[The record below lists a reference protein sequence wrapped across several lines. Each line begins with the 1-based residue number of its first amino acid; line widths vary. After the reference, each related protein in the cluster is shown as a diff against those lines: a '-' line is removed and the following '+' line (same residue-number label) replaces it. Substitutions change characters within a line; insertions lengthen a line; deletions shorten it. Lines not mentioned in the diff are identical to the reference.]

1 MPTTR
6 TQYDVSDDDLDE
18 LEDGV
23 DDDVKPDIG
32 LLHGQ
37 LTKPRHVTLSCK
49 QLHEMIH
56 HGNVDLCP
64 EYQRDVVWPESK
76 MLGLIQSLFLN
87 YYIPPIIFAVD
98 HNEEGEEKRVTIDGK
113 QRCTAIVRFM
123 DGEIP
128 YVPPGTRRKLYYRGT
143 RGRGEPLPN
152 GLKNRFDMTNV
163 VAVEYDHIA
172 DETQRDIF
180 QRVQLGVA
188 LSAAEKLQAIPGPW
202 GTWIGELLKKYIL
215 PEGTLSDAIP
225 WDTKRGKP
233 FQAVASM
240 VLLCHD
246 LTRTSPPTS
255 TEMHKWLERSDG
267 PDAGFKRKMDKVLSL
282 FVTIAI
288 DYFGIALESVK
299 AQKVAP
305 VEIWFAGLLI
315 FIRMSTTPVAQ
326 LAKEIGD
333 MRKYVRSLHKDI
345 FSNTTVTR
353 SFFDY
358 LGKLRP
364 YKLGAGEQVAAV
376 EWESEDPE
384 NAATVAK
391 KRKREAAE
399 EAADPDYRG
408 APVART
414 DKSAVVQSTRSKAQV
429 TTNGGGGSSSTT
441 RPRVSVTPA
450 APPPRPAMDTPTAPP
465 SNLPATFGQPAHHA
479 PNPYEASYGS
489 AQSQQQRYQNN
500 QPPRYHAPPMNP
512 NPNPNQPYGA
522 NAQAMY
528 LQMQQQ
534 QRAAAQQYGQYQGS
548 GR

>member
-1 MPTTR
+1 
-6 TQYDVSDDDLDE
+6 
-18 LEDGV
+18 
-23 DDDVKPDIG
+23 
-32 LLHGQ
+32 
-37 LTKPRHVTLSCK
+37 
-49 QLHEMIH
+49 
-56 HGNVDLCP
+56 
-64 EYQRDVVWPESK
+64 
-76 MLGLIQSLFLN
+76 
-87 YYIPPIIFAVD
+87 
-98 HNEEGEEKRVTIDGK
+98 
-113 QRCTAIVRFM
+113 
-123 DGEIP
+123 
-128 YVPPGTRRKLYYRGT
+128 
-143 RGRGEPLPN
+143 
-152 GLKNRFDMTNV
+152 
-163 VAVEYDHIA
+163 
-172 DETQRDIF
+172 
-180 QRVQLGVA
+180 
-188 LSAAEKLQAIPGPW
+188 
-202 GTWIGELLKKYIL
+202 
-215 PEGTLSDAIP
+215 
-225 WDTKRGKP
+225 
-233 FQAVASM
+233 
-240 VLLCHD
+240 
-246 LTRTSPPTS
+246 
-255 TEMHKWLERSDG
+255 
-267 PDAGFKRKMDKVLSL
+267 
-282 FVTIAI
+282 
-288 DYFGIALESVK
+288 
-299 AQKVAP
+299 
-305 VEIWFAGLLI
+305 
-315 FIRMSTTPVAQ
+315 
-326 LAKEIGD
+326 

-414 DKSAVVQSTRSKAQV
+414 DKSAVVQSTRSRAQV

-441 RPRVSVTPA
+441 RPPVSVTSA
-450 APPPRPAMDTPTAPP
+450 APPPRPAMDAPTAPP

-489 AQSQQQRYQNN
+489 AQSQQQVSGYLQMMWNLPADARSQRYQNN

-534 QRAAAQQYGQYQGS
+534 QRAAAQQYGHYQGS